1 MCWLDRQ
8 ERLRSTRKLSLEQNP
23 DGSKCDQERWN
34 KQSEHGWKPEE
45 LCMQGREC
53 KFFQDEHY
61 RITPY
66 YVNSWE
72 RTCFHMLRSP
82 KVTAVLGTSTRRKE
96 QLSVLTDQ
104 PRHLLRG
111 SLAPQLCSTP
121 PLALKIQSSSISI
134 WLTAP
139 DLPFSATGLKLFYW
153 VSKALDFLGLRD
165 LNFSWPACSSV
176 LLGWAVTAIS
186 LTDQVSIDDLFYF
199 CLSFVEYNHSFI

>member
-61 RITPY
+61 RITAY

-72 RTCFHMLRSP
+72 RTCFHLLRSP

-121 PLALKIQSSSISI
+121 PLALKIQSLFNQYLADSPRFAI
-134 WLTAP
+134 
-139 DLPFSATGLKLFYW
+139 FSNRPQAFLLSLKG
-153 VSKALDFLGLRD
+153 LGLPGFAWSE
-165 LNFSWPACSSV
+165 LF
-176 LLGWAVTAIS
+176 
-186 LTDQVSIDDLFYF
+186 LT
-199 CLSFVEYNHSFI
+199 CL